1 MRELREFEFNR
12 WGAFARLA
20 RRYDA
25 VRRVLERRIRLNRW
39 FPHVP
44 LGLALVPLGIF
55 LSYRAIFSVL
65 GWNDAIPALEDLEIR
80 LLGAHLSGLSDFV
93 IGGLLIVTAFGL
105 FLRSRTA
112 WWLAVVALTTSVT
125 LNLFSNDA
133 IIDATD
139 WILVYRAILLAW
151 LLFNRAHFSA
161 RSISVQSALGV
172 YVVVMFLVCA
182 TVLTLRRGSHFEP
195 EVHDLITA
203 LYFVV
208 MTISTVGFGD
218 IVPRDPETRG
228 FVMSMILIGVLLIGS
243 TISVFL
249 IPLMTNRLRT
259 ILGHREDPVNRTKH
273 FIVIGTS
280 SLARN
285 AAVELEKRGQNV
297 TLILSAANEDA
308 FFHDRDVVIGDATD
322 LEVLRTAGTNS
333 ARGVLALSGDDAT
346 NGFIVL
352 GVNELNP
359 SILTV
364 AALND
369 PKNQSRV
376 ERTQPS
382 ILLSLQ
388 VLGGQLLAMAL
399 TGETVDE
406 DFLESVLKIQGVPAA
421 GADPEVV

>member
-1 MRELREFEFNR
+1 
-12 WGAFARLA
+12 
-20 RRYDA
+20 
-25 VRRVLERRIRLNRW
+25 
-39 FPHVP
+39 
-44 LGLALVPLGIF
+44 
-55 LSYRAIFSVL
+55 
-65 GWNDAIPALEDLEIR
+65 
-80 LLGAHLSGLSDFV
+80 
-93 IGGLLIVTAFGL
+93 
-105 FLRSRTA
+105 
-112 WWLAVVALTTSVT
+112 
-125 LNLFSNDA
+125 
-133 IIDATD
+133 
-139 WILVYRAILLAW
+139 
-151 LLFNRAHFSA
+151 
-161 RSISVQSALGV
+161 
-172 YVVVMFLVCA
+172 
-182 TVLTLRRGSHFEP
+182 
-195 EVHDLITA
+195 
-203 LYFVV
+203 
-208 MTISTVGFGD
+208 
-218 IVPRDPETRG
+218 
-228 FVMSMILIGVLLIGS
+228 
-243 TISVFL
+243 
-249 IPLMTNRLRT
+249 
-259 ILGHREDPVNRTKH
+259 VNRTKH